1 MNVTDLPVLN
11 ALLNMVSLGFLISGY
26 IFIKR
31 GAREKHKRMMISA
44 LITSG
49 LFLTSYLVYHGIVGS
64 VPYPRHDWTRPL
76 YFLILVP
83 HIILA
88 ALMGPFIIAAVILAL
103 KEKFIWHVRLVKWV
117 WPVWIFVSG
126 SGVMV
131 FLMLYVY

>member
-1 MNVTDLPVLN
+1 MNVTDLPLLN

-26 IFIKR
+26 KFIKR

-49 LFLTSYLVYHGIVGS
+49 LFLTSYLVYHGLVGS

-83 HIILA
+83 HVILA